1 HALDVHRMPPR
12 RLAIFDDPRPRRT
25 RRDAKADAAVAF
37 GVAATAA
44 ATHHVR
50 RGNDRHSILLVGLA
64 VDAADRDRIFRL
76 IDNFERVHGT
86 PPQVAGRCAPRGPGP
101 CATRPR
107 TSLDRELHALARDYH
122 LDPGRALVRLLL
134 RFDADS
140 VERVVGAVRIVVI
153 QDQAL

>member
-64 VDAADRDRIFRL
+64 VDAADRDGIFRL

-86 PPQVAGRCAPRGPGP
+86 PPQSRGSLRAQVPLP
-101 CATRPR
+101 LRHAPR
-107 TSLDRELHALARDYH
+107 TSLDRELHALARDHH
-122 LDPGRALVRLLL
+122 LHPGHALV
-134 RFDADS
+134 
-140 VERVVGAVRIVVI
+140 
-153 QDQAL
+153 